1 MAKLKGMFNGFW
13 HYRYLLWN
21 LVSRDFKLKYRRS
34 VLGVL
39 WSVLNPLL
47 MCLVYWAVFSSL
59 MDMRGSGIDNFPV
72 FLMCGQLLFNFFN
85 EATSSSMS
93 SVLSAAPLLKK
104 VYIPKYI
111 FPLEKCCFAMVN
123 CVFSFVALALVMVF
137 TGSPLLV
144 MIFTGAPFHLTLL
157 EALYPLIT
165 LFFFSLGVGLFLA
178 AATVFFRD
186 IMHIWSVFITALLYF
201 SAIFYDPTQMTFS
214 IGGFNMQ
221 QIIKLN
227 PMYWYITGFRRT
239 VMWGIPLDFNM
250 FAVCGCCAVLSM
262 LVGVWVFRK
271 TQDRFVL
278 HI

>member
-1 MAKLKGMFNGFW
+1 MEKLKNTFAGFW
-13 HYRYLLWN
+13 KYRYLLQN
-21 LVSRDFKLKYRRS
+21 LISRDFKLKYRRS
-34 VLGVL
+34 VLGVA

-47 MCLVYWAVFSSL
+47 TCLVMWAVFGAL
-59 MDMRGSGIDNFPV
+59 FNVRGQGIEDFPL
-72 FLMCGQLLFNFFN
+72 FLIIGQLMFNFFR
-85 EATSSSMS
+85 ESTTMAME
-93 SVLSAAPLLKK
+93 SVLKNGPLLRK

-111 FPLEKCCFAMVN
+111 FPLEKCCFALVN
-123 CVFSFVALALVMVF
+123 
-137 TGSPLLV
+137 
-144 MIFTGAPFHLTLL
+144 
-157 EALYPLIT
+157 
-165 LFFFSLGVGLFLA
+165 FFFSLVALFIVALLTWSHISLGTVLLAIYPIFMLFIFSLGIGLILS
-178 AATVFFRD
+178 TMYVFVRD